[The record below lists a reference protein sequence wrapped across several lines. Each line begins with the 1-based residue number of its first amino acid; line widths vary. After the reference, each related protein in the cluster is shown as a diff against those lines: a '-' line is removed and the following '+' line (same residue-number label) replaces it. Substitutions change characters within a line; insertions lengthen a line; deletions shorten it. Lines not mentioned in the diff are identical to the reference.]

1 MAGLG
6 RGMVVVGLG
15 NLSIGRGLFSTMPGH
30 IGMKGEASQ
39 KKRDRKYVASCIHC
53 SKKKILAGE

>member
-39 KKRDRKYVASCIHC
+39 KKRTGNMLRVAFIVRR
-53 SKKKILAGE
+53 KKK